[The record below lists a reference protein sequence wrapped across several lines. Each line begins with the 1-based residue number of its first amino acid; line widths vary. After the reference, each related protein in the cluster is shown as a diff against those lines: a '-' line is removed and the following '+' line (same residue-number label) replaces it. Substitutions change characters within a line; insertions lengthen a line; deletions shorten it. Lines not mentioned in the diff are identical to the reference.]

1 LLKTR
6 TSDKGL
12 LSLLSEAHVSL
23 PMNDLKD
30 LLVNLEKRSLF
41 DKHHERGSILTT
53 FPMNTQIVHTV
64 LKKVMVVG
72 PRDVVTVQKSRQ
84 MARNVWVVA
93 SASFGV
99 EGIEEK
105 IPAVAEG
112 VTRAELHLGGCVIR
126 QVGERSCKLTILGEL
141 DFKIAQFL

>member
-1 LLKTR
+1 
-6 TSDKGL
+6 
-12 LSLLSEAHVSL
+12 VSL
-23 PMNDLKD
+23 PMMELKD
-30 LLVNLEKRSLF
+30 LLVNMEKRSLF
-41 DKHHERGSILTT
+41 EKHHEKGDILTT

-84 MARNVWVVA
+84 MARNEWVVA
-93 SASFGV
+93 SASFAAEGV
-99 EGIEEK
+99 EDK
-105 IPAVAEG
+105 IPAVGEG

-126 QVGERSCKLTILGEL
+126 QVGERSCRLTILGEL